1 MTRLS
6 TPRSAFGAREAVEP
20 VLPGAP
26 VFLPNPRRIL
36 WPTALTAVLLAGALF
51 PLPLLRDALSG
62 LGFDGGRLSFTFWYI
77 LFSPFF
83 DLLDAL
89 SVLTLQ
95 QHYGFI
101 GSMLLG
107 WLVLRL
113 RNWSRRAAPV
123 RWWREGAGVASVI
136 GLIVGLYAVAV
147 LVPRPM
153 ARFVVY
159 DTDIVVVDFHS
170 HTSASHDG
178 RPGFDAERNRS
189 WHAQA
194 GFNVAYV
201 TDHLARDGAPSWR
214 EIEKGLAENPERAGD
229 GTVIASG
236 IEARSDGEHVN
247 VLGATRADLGMFVD
261 SDHLRPGARLASG
274 LVPVVVQTIPAR
286 LDRFAR
292 EDVDSL
298 TPSIAIEVNDGAPR
312 GLSQNLRDRPLIYRM
327 VDSLNLA
334 PVGGSDN
341 HGWGRTASSWTLVRV
356 PGWRG
361 MRPDSLAR
369 RIEHEVR
376 TRRRWG
382 ARTIERR
389 TPQVGPR
396 LSELLLVMPAL
407 LYELNASLSSQ
418 QRLSWIVWTWLFA
431 LFVPQIRYGLL
442 RRKFKRASDGHR
454 AVTPPRGSGPV
465 A

>member
-1 MTRLS
+1 M
-6 TPRSAFGAREAVEP
+6 REAIEP
-20 VLPGAP
+20 ALPGAP

-36 WPTALTAVLLAGALF
+36 WPTALTAALLAGALF
-51 PLPLLRDALSG
+51 PLPALRDALNG
-62 LGFDGGRLSFTFWYI
+62 LGFDGGRLAFSTAYI
-77 LFSPFF
+77 WFSPFF
-83 DLLDAL
+83 DVLDAL

-95 QHYGFI
+95 QHYGFV
-101 GSMLLG
+101 GSILLV

-113 RNWSRRAAPV
+113 RNWMRASEPV
-123 RWWREGAGVASVI
+123 HWLHEGVGVLTVL
-136 GLIVGLYAVAV
+136 GLVVGIYAVAT

-159 DTDIVVVDFHS
+159 DIDAVVVDFHS

-178 RPGFDAERNRS
+178 RPGFDVERNRS

-194 GFNVAYV
+194 GFNVSYV
-201 TDHLARDGAPSWR
+201 TDHLAREGAASWR
-214 EIEKGLAENPERAGD
+214 EIEKGIAANPERSGD
-229 GTVIASG
+229 GTSIATG
-236 IEARSDGEHVN
+236 IEARSGGEHVN
-247 VLGATRADLGMFVD
+247 ILGASRADLGMFVD
-261 SDHLRPGARLASG
+261 GDHLRPYATLASG
-274 LVPVVVQTIPAR
+274 LTPVIVQTIPAR

-292 EDVDSL
+292 EKVDSL

-341 HGWGRTASSWTLVRV
+341 HGWGRTASSWTLVHV

-361 MRPDSLAR
+361 LPPDSLAR
-369 RIEHEVR
+369 RIENELR

-396 LSELLLVMPAL
+396 LSELVLVMPAL
-407 LYELNASLSSQ
+407 LYELNASLTTQ
-418 QRLSWIVWTWLFA
+418 QRLSWIVWTWLLA
-431 LFVPQIRYGLL
+431 HFVPLIRYGLL
-442 RRKFKRASDGHR
+442 RRKFKRSSGGHR
-454 AVTPPRGSGPV
+454 AITPPRGTEPV